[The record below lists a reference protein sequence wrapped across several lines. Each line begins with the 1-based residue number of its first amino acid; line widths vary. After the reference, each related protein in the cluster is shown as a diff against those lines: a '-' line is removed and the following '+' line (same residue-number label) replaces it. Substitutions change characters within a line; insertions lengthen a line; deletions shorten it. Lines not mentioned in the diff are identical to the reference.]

1 MICEGGGGDDTVFG
15 LDKNVRAK
23 RDPEPTHLNSLPFSV
38 SLSQLSGMTSVRS
51 ARGQRILADAIT
63 QRLRLTSCGVFEQ
76 ITESSSKPV
85 AEIRIHTG
93 IARVL

>member
-1 MICEGGGGDDTVFG
+1 
-15 LDKNVRAK
+15 
-23 RDPEPTHLNSLPFSV
+23 
-38 SLSQLSGMTSVRS
+38 VRS